1 MGSVPKESLE
11 LRAWSLELGAYSRGG
26 KMEGM
31 GGWERGEK
39 QGEGG
44 FGRALDVWAV
54 WG

>member
-1 MGSVPKESLE
+1 MREGGE
-11 LRAWSLELGAYSRGG
+11 GAGGNEEGGG